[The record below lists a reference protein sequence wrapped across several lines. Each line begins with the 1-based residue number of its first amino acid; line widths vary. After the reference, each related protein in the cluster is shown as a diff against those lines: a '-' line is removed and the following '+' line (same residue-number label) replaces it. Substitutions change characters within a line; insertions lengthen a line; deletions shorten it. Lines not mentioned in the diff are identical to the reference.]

1 MTRDSD
7 VMRDPKQRKGGAH
20 CFLRSAPPYLYHVIE
35 YGSFVKVYGQRGYK
49 FGTVVNFTEE
59 NGFGVIGQ
67 EIKWRIV
74 YTKRLPL

>member
-1 MTRDSD
+1 M
-7 VMRDPKQRKGGAH
+7 
-20 CFLRSAPPYLYHVIE
+20 IE

-67 EIKWRIV
+67 EIKWRMV